1 VPAAQPGS
9 VRGCL
14 RAHHRFAGWSG
25 AGRPGFAAR
34 GGSESGIF
42 DHRAPPGELRR
53 LSELQPGDRTRI
65 TQVGGDGDTSRRLMD
80 LGLIRGT
87 AVEVV
92 RMAPLGDP
100 IEVRIRGFM
109 LSLRRTEADH
119 ITVE

>member
-1 VPAAQPGS
+1 M
-9 VRGCL
+9 RT
-14 RAHHRFAGWSG
+14 
-25 AGRPGFAAR
+25 
-34 GGSESGIF
+34 
-42 DHRAPPGELRR
+42 
-53 LSELQPGDRTRI
+53 LSELKPGDRGRVTA
-65 TQVGGDGDTSRRLMD
+65 VGGEGDAARRLMD

-92 RMAPLGDP
+92 RKAPLGDP